1 MQNKPLTI
9 LPLAA
14 AFALS
19 ACATT
24 AGAPLPDGSDVAL
37 GQKAYVDGPLV
48 QPVEVVE
55 DSRCPMN
62 ARCVWAGRVRVK
74 MLWLRGNGE
83 KQPFEV
89 TLGEET
95 QLADGKFTLERSE
108 EHTSELQSLMRISY
122 AVFCLKKKT
131 KQHYMTRP

>member
-1 MQNKPLTI
+1 MQNVTR
-9 LPLAA
+9 LAA
-14 AFALS
+14 LALPAALLLA

-24 AGAPLPDGSDVAL
+24 AGAPLPDGSEVAL

-74 MLWLRGNGE
+74 MLWIRGNGE
-83 KQPFEV
+83 KQPFEA
-89 TLGEET
+89 TLGEPT
-95 QLADGKFTLERSE
+95 QLADGKFTLES
-108 EHTSELQSLMRISY
+108 
-122 AVFCLKKKT
+122 V
-131 KQHYMTRP
+131 RPEKRTDVTIKPSDYRFSFRFAGGL

>member
-1 MQNKPLTI
+1 MRI
-9 LPLAA
+9 
-14 AFALS
+14 
-19 ACATT
+19 
-24 AGAPLPDGSDVAL
+24 SDWSSDVCSSDLVAL

-55 DSRCPMN
+55 DSRYPMN
-62 ARCVWAGRVRVK
+62 ARCVWAGRARVK

-95 QLADGKFTLERSE
+95 QLADGNSNLESVPPAKRTDILFQPTDYPLPSPF
-108 EHTSELQSLMRISY
+108 HARLQRTPHPL
-122 AVFCLKKKT
+122 
-131 KQHYMTRP
+131 

>member
-1 MQNKPLTI
+1 MQNVTR
-9 LPLAA
+9 LAA
-14 AFALS
+14 LALPATLLLS

-24 AGAPLPDGSDVAL
+24 ADAPLPDGSNVAL

-48 QPVEVVE
+48 QPVAIVE

-74 MLWLRGNGE
+74 MVWIRGNGE
-83 KQPFEV
+83 RQPFEA

-95 QLADGKFTLERSE
+95 QLADGKFTLESVRPE
-108 EHTSELQSLMRISY
+108 KRTD
-122 AVFCLKKKT
+122 VTLKPGD
-131 KQHYMTRP
+131 YRFSFRFAGGF

>member
-1 MQNKPLTI
+1 MQNVAR
-9 LPLAA
+9 LAA
-14 AFALS
+14 IALPAAIALS

-48 QPVEVVE
+48 QPVEVIE

-74 MLWLRGNGE
+74 MVWLRGNGE

-89 TLGEET
+89 TLGEST
-95 QLADGKFTLERSE
+95 PLADGAIRLESVRPEKMANVTLKPSDYRFSFRFDGG
-108 EHTSELQSLMRISY
+108 L
-122 AVFCLKKKT
+122 
-131 KQHYMTRP
+131 

>member
-1 MQNKPLTI
+1 MQNITRIAI
-9 LPLAA
+9 LALPTAL
-14 AFALS
+14 ALS

-24 AGAPLPDGSDVAL
+24 RGAQLPDGSDVAL

-48 QPVEVVE
+48 QPVEVLE

-74 MLWLRGNGE
+74 MVWIRGNGE

-89 TLGEET
+89 TLGEST
-95 QLADGKFTLERSE
+95 PIADGAITLDSVRPE
-108 EHTSELQSLMRISY
+108 
-122 AVFCLKKKT
+122 K
-131 KQHYMTRP
+131 MTNVPIKPADYRFSFRFAGGL

>member
-1 MQNKPLTI
+1 MQNIVRLAAI
-9 LPLAA
+9 ALPA

-37 GQKAYVDGPLV
+37 GQKAYVDGPIV

-74 MLWLRGNGE
+74 MVWIRGNGE

-89 TLGEET
+89 TLGEPT
-95 QLADGKFTLERSE
+95 QLADGQFTLES
-108 EHTSELQSLMRISY
+108 
-122 AVFCLKKKT
+122 V
-131 KQHYMTRP
+131 RPEKRTDIEIKPSDYRFSFRFAGGL